1 MAKLDNDNIIYIG
14 SFSKLLLPSIR
25 ISYMV
30 LPDKLLSI
38 FIKIDGYHQT
48 ASKLEQL
55 ALAMYIEDGQLSRHL
70 KDYENIIVIKVNIF

>member
-38 FIKIDGYHQT
+38 FIK
-48 ASKLEQL
+48 K
-55 ALAMYIEDGQLSRHL
+55 
-70 KDYENIIVIKVNIF
+70 